1 MASGEQIVKRGQGI
15 HTLSVEAQGPLVDT
29 SPSFVDWDLR
39 QMSPCH
45 NDPFQLPC
53 PNRSPFDVEN
63 VQTWVISKFKFY
75 FGLLGSWRAE
85 SRLFYFPN
93 AESFLGKVTWYFKLA
108 AYWVCSP
115 CSGLLRL
122 GQAATSKTLTY
133 WWIHLTSLAFKS

>member
-15 HTLSVEAQGPLVDT
+15 HTLSVEAHGPLVDT

-45 NDPFQLPC
+45 NDPFQLPW

-75 FGLLGSWRAE
+75 FGLWALDGLKADFSIFLTQRAFWE
-85 SRLFYFPN
+85 
-93 AESFLGKVTWYFKLA
+93 K
-108 AYWVCSP
+108 
-115 CSGLLRL
+115 
-122 GQAATSKTLTY
+122 
-133 WWIHLTSLAFKS
+133 